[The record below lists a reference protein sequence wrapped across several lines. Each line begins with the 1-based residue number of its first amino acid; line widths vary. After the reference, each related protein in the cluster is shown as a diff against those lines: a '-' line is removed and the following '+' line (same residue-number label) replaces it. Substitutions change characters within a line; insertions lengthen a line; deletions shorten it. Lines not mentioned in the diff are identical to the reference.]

1 MSKNNGG
8 DRKRT
13 VTIVIGP
20 ATARLLDAIIAWNAQ
35 QCAGFT
41 STWTDVVGV
50 ACDYGLSQLAG
61 GRGIIL
67 NGTVVNH
74 GD

>member
-1 MSKNNGG
+1 MSKTIGG

-20 ATARLLDAIIAWNAQ
+20 KTGGLLDAIIAWNAQ

-41 STWTDVVGV
+41 CSWTDVVGV
-50 ACDYGLSQLAG
+50 ACDYGLGQLAG
-61 GRGIIL
+61 GRGIIK
-67 NGTVVNH
+67 NGTVINH
-74 GD
+74 GE